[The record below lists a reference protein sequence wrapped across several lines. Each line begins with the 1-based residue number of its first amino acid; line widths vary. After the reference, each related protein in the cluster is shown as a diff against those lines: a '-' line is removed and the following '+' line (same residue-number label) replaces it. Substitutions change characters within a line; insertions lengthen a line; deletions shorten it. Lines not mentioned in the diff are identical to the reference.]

1 VRPLVVRRC
10 DRCWD
15 VVPWACSG
23 EHLPVR
29 TLDVSFW
36 FGRPRDAAAP
46 APARVVVE
54 MWPIDGEEPVQ
65 RVSLG
70 GGEALRLARILV
82 RLVDDR
88 TFVERARNARRRL
101 ASWVR

>member
-1 VRPLVVRRC
+1 
-10 DRCWD
+10 
-15 VVPWACSG
+15 
-23 EHLPVR
+23 
-29 TLDVSFW
+29 
-36 FGRPRDAAAP
+36 
-46 APARVVVE
+46 

-65 RVSLG
+65 RVSLS